1 MIKSYRRYT
10 RFFISPLSFSFFATV
25 AICYVA
31 AVLIITDFLFSAG
44 QTTCGGM
51 SMPTEKLTAWQRAA
65 VLAAEGACLL
75 PYLLSL
81 LWGLYI
87 QYRPPYRLPAVPAEI
102 QPVVFTTL
110 SALLYGAAKAPLRLW
125 RAAVYTRLC
134 ASPTALPS
142 LRPTRHGL
150 AAVGWR
156 WRLWWR
162 RAAAIALA
170 CAPSALILGYGAA
183 VSGQANAVQPALC
196 LTAGALLL
204 LVGIV
209 SAALWQCRY
218 VLATLYIL
226 RGIPPAAAMALSARA
241 MRKHLGKYINFLG
254 TELPRLLPC
263 LLLVP
268 AAWCIPAFRRR
279 HTAMLISLMPD
290 S

>member
-1 MIKSYRRYT
+1 
-10 RFFISPLSFSFFATV
+10 
-25 AICYVA
+25 
-31 AVLIITDFLFSAG
+31 
-44 QTTCGGM
+44 
-51 SMPTEKLTAWQRAA
+51 MPTEKLTAWQRAA

-102 QPVVFTTL
+102 QTVVFTAL

-125 RAAVYTRLC
+125 RTAVYARLC

-162 RAAAIALA
+162 RAAAVALA
-170 CAPSALILGYGAA
+170 CAPSALLLGYGAA
-183 VSGQANAVQPALC
+183 ASRQENAVQPALC

-218 VLATLYIL
+218 VLATLFIL
-226 RGIPPAAAMALSARA
+226 RGTPPAAAMALSARA

-254 TELPRLLPC
+254 AELPRLLPC

-268 AAWCIPAFRRR
+268 AIWCIPAFRRR